1 MSSPVSKITDH
12 AARLKADILGQFHG
26 DPVALAICDVVGDE
40 LQRLENLLYDVA
52 VKSRLGS
59 DAEGA
64 ILDRLGKI
72 VRALR
77 LSLDDER
84 YLKLIKVAIASSDSD
99 GGVDD
104 VLWII
109 NQLTDE
115 NVRYYQK
122 KPRAGRLEYTS
133 TDPVTGEFQD
143 EAVRLIEKAAPAGVN
158 VEICEGIPDLVRQ
171 YDTGPGYGT
180 GAYGRRVDGHDMDDL
195 TDLLTDGDAEAA
207 GWAAWTAL
215 NSPTL
220 SKETGSPDP
229 VEGSQWGKIAYNGTS
244 LPLVAQTVL
253 TIGKRYWLT
262 GSSIGDG
269 ASGNLW
275 IADGAAVVYTGGT
288 SSAWKDINEVFIAT
302 GTALQVIANVS
313 AAGWAGF
320 DNLRLYEIVTP

>member
-77 LSLDDER
+77 LSLDDDR
-84 YLKLIKVAIASSDSD
+84 YLNLIRVAIASSDSD

-109 NQLTDE
+109 NQLTGE
-115 NVRYYQK
+115 NVKYYQK
-122 KPRAGRLEYTS
+122 KPRAGRLEYTT

-143 EAVRLIEKAAPAGVN
+143 EAVRFIEKNKEG
-158 VEICEGIPDLVRQ
+158 VEICEGIPNLVKR

-180 GAYGRRVDGHDMDDL
+180 GAYGRRVDGHDMADL
-195 TDLLTDGDAEAA
+195 TNLLVDGDMEAVA
-207 GWAAWTAL
+207 FADWTVL
-215 NSPTL
+215 NSATTN
-220 SKETGSPDP
+220 KMDRSPDP
-229 VEGSQWGKIAYNGTS
+229 YEGTQWGQIEWNAVSNPGIQ
-244 LPLVAQTVL
+244 QTVL
-253 TIGKRYWLT
+253 TVGKWYWIT
-262 GSSIGDG
+262 GVGIGDG
-269 ASGNLW
+269 GSGNPLITNPGLGNVW
-275 IADGAAVVYTGGT
+275 VGTTANDWQDISAVFQAGGALLNLYCQISG
-288 SSAWKDINEVFIAT
+288 
-302 GTALQVIANVS
+302 
-313 AAGWAGF
+313 AGWAGF
-320 DNLRLYEIVTP
+320 DNLRLYEVG